1 MLFLRIIS
9 RAVRPKPRHKKLFEK
24 SFLELQKLRQN
35 KAMCSVRSFCGFS
48 RGFFQK
54 ASWSKVWNAVPRYSD
69 KRKTRISPR
78 FLYSIICCG
87 FRPKPRHKGLFAKS
101 PLESQKLHQ
110 NKVMCSGEV
119 FADFQGA
126 FFKKPLE
133 AKFGTQFQHIL
144 IKEKRGFLHV
154 FCIALYVVA
163 IRPNPDARNFSRKV
177 S

>member
-1 MLFLRIIS
+1 M
-9 RAVRPKPRHKKLFEK
+9 
-24 SFLELQKLRQN
+24 
-35 KAMCSVRSFCGFS
+35 
-48 RGFFQK
+48 
-54 ASWSKVWNAVPRYSD
+54 W
-69 KRKTRISPR
+69 
-78 FLYSIICCG
+78 G
-87 FRPKPRHKGLFAKS
+87 FRPKPRRKKLFEKS

-177 S
+177 SYESSKASPK